1 MVKNKTMSGNKG
13 EWSEIYT
20 FLKLLNEGK
29 LYAAD
34 DNLDVIEDMY
44 FPIEKIRR
52 EEVEGVILD
61 YQHYIGENI
70 KIYHNDIPIKEIH
83 PKNLNKQVKF
93 LYEQIFSIRKG
104 NLHSESMEN
113 FKEFLDD
120 IYVNKIK
127 ADSKRKAD
135 IILEIIDINTGF
147 KQFSGFSIKSQLG
160 APSTLMNASKS
171 TNLIFKISGI
181 NDSIM
186 NIINSIET
194 KEKVRDRFKKLYEL
208 ADDVKFYDISNRTFK
223 DNLEMIDSKMPEIL
237 AHAMVYRYRDNVK
250 RYSQIIDLLCEK
262 NPLNFHNSQIYRYKF
277 KKLLCA
283 SALGMLPAT
292 LWDGKDE
299 ANGGYIIVKSNGDVL
314 AYHIYNRDEFENYL
328 LYSTY
333 LEASS
338 TKKHDY
344 AEIYKKN
351 NEYFINMNVQIRFK
365 A

>member
-1 MVKNKTMSGNKG
+1 MTKNRNISGNKG

-34 DNLDVIEDMY
+34 DDLKKIDDMY

-61 YQHYIGENI
+61 YQHYMGEKV
-70 KIYHNDIPIKEIH
+70 KIFHNEMLIKEIE
-83 PKNLNKQVKF
+83 PEKLNEQVEF
-93 LYEQIFSIRKG
+93 LFNQIFSTRKG
-104 NLHSESMEN
+104 NLHLETMGN
-113 FKEFLDD
+113 FDDFLDA
-120 IYVNKIK
+120 ICVNKIK
-127 ADSKRKAD
+127 ANSKLKAD
-135 IILEIIDINTGF
+135 IILELVDINTGF
-147 KQFSGFSIKSQLG
+147 KQFSGFSIKSQIG
-160 APSTLMNASKS
+160 APSTLMNASKA
-171 TNLIFKISGI
+171 TNFIFKITGI
-181 NDSIM
+181 TDDIM

-194 KEKVRDRFKKLYEL
+194 KEKVRNRFKKLYEL
-208 ADDVKFYDISNRTFK
+208 ADNVEFYDISNRIFK

-250 RYSQIIDLLCEK
+250 KYSQIVDLLCER
-262 NPLNFHNSQIYRYKF
+262 NPLNFHNSEIYRYKF

-292 LWDGKDE
+292 IWDGKDE

-314 AYHIYNRDEFENYL
+314 AYHIYNRGEFENYL
-328 LYSTY
+328 LNSTY

-344 AEIYKKN
+344 AKIYKN
-351 NEYFINMNVQIRFK
+351 NDEYFINMNIQIRFK